1 MQESVT
7 RFSAPPHPHRCLFL
21 LRGSGERAG
30 GDAAG
35 GHVVLTLFPG
45 GPLAREGPVC
55 AALLSSPLFVYGCE
69 LYASG
74 PYKGGGGEDRGRQVS
89 IIKICTSIEL
99 KKGDVA
105 KHFMT
110 SCSVNPAFNCDHMH
124 SKFIAAQ
131 SYRLCHKT
139 LQTD

>member
-74 PYKGGGGEDRGRQVS
+74 PCLKSFWAEGRSEAKDGSPWRVS
-89 IIKICTSIEL
+89 VLSPSTTIVLST
-99 KKGDVA
+99 
-105 KHFMT
+105 
-110 SCSVNPAFNCDHMH
+110 
-124 SKFIAAQ
+124 
-131 SYRLCHKT
+131 RLT
-139 LQTD
+139 LQPSAVS